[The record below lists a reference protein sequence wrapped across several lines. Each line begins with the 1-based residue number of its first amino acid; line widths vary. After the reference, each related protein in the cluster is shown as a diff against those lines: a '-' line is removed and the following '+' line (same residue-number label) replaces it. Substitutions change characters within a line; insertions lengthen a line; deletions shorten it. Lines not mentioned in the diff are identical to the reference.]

1 MMNFR
6 EFLSAQDASGSISP
20 HLALISA
27 SRGDRPA
34 RLNRARYQ
42 ELEHDIQKVNGWQ
55 YVPVEGVAVENNE
68 KTGMKMPVQEKSFL
82 VMAGATTTRSFLEY
96 VVQWLNKYEQ
106 EYAIVRFSNED
117 TAWKVLPTGNRFI
130 YGSWEKLVKPN
141 LPQ

>member
-1 MMNFR
+1 MMKFR

-27 SRGDRPA
+27 NRSDRPS
-34 RLNRARYQ
+34 RLNRSRYQ
-42 ELEHDIQKVNGWQ
+42 ELENDIKKINGWQ
-55 YVPVEGVAVENNE
+55 YVPIEGFSVENNE
-68 KTGMKMPVQEKSFL
+68 KTGMNMPVQEKSFL

-130 YGSWEKLVKPN
+130 YGSWEKKVKPN